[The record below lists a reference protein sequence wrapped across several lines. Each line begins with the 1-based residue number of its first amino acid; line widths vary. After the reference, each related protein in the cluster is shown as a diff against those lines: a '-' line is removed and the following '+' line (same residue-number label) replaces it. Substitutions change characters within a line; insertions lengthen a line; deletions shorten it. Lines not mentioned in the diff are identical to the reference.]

1 MFAHV
6 MMVVVSA
13 LQGDSVFCYHAF
25 ISGRFGSHVMFSRPC
40 CAAERLSASSG
51 DSNVI
56 QALTN
61 TFLLTANCCPAL
73 TNSRGSLVWSV
84 EMCYNLEGAGIVDIY
99 LRKVWEYGHSFNLGV
114 LRNFQEQLNW
124 SRNQNECVKISDIGV
139 QGFHS
144 SISFSFSLMNGEFLI
159 KVSFTCFNGGISNLF
174 LFIMNW
180 SIANYHLK
188 LN

>member
-1 MFAHV
+1 M
-6 MMVVVSA
+6 
-13 LQGDSVFCYHAF
+13 
-25 ISGRFGSHVMFSRPC
+25 
-40 CAAERLSASSG
+40 
-51 DSNVI
+51 
-56 QALTN
+56 
-61 TFLLTANCCPAL
+61 
-73 TNSRGSLVWSV
+73 
-84 EMCYNLEGAGIVDIY
+84 DIY

-174 LFIMNW
+174 LFIMN
-180 SIANYHLK
+180 
-188 LN
+188 